1 MRIFIYNSKNQHY
14 YYKMAEK
21 KVTIPSKKIQINDFE
36 HELVQDFIE
45 HMKDNSANVTSISIQ
60 GNSYSLDFCKKF
72 SETFLSKSENLKV
85 IC

>member
-1 MRIFIYNSKNQHY
+1 
-14 YYKMAEK
+14 MADK
-21 KVTIPSKKIQINDFE
+21 KVIIPSKKIQINDFE
-36 HELVQDFIE
+36 HELVQDFVT

-85 IC
+85 AIMFM